1 MKKQIIKYK
10 ENKNDIIQ
18 TVEIDLSEIVIK
30 IEINKYKKHIDKK
43 YRNIFKYNVDKK
55 LIYKTEALIPKVNKK
70 RINLLLVLGN
80 PAVHSVAERMPFS
93 YEKTRSIG
101 KWKEHR
107 FWKALRDCEVLKFN
121 KILEKPNPKNIVK
134 INDYKRNCLLKG
146 NYISDFNIFLL
157 PYFSFPTPASEKY
170 NGVDGIK
177 KIFGKYL
184 FNEMK
189 KFEFQRFKNIV
200 LNNKIKN
207 IICFQKLAINEIKQD
222 KYKQIGKILNNPDY
236 EIYNVL
242 KNITLY
248 TALPTRYIL
257 TNKGKSIL
265 KNILFD
271 IKRKN
276 KID

>member
-18 TVEIDLSEIVIK
+18 TVEIDLSEIGIK
-30 IEINKYKKHIDKK
+30 SEINKYKKHIDKK

-93 YEKTRSIG
+93 HEKTRC
-101 KWKEHR
+101 KEKLREHR
-107 FWKALRDCEVLKFN
+107 FWRTLRDFEVLKFN
-121 KILEKPNPKNIVK
+121 KNLEKPNLKNIVE
-134 INDYKRNCLLKG
+134 INDYKRDCLLKG
-146 NYISDFNIFLL
+146 NYNSDFNIFLL
-157 PYFSFPTPASEKY
+157 SYFSFPTPASGKY
-170 NGVDGIK
+170 SGVAGIE
-177 KIFGKYL
+177 KIFGKCL
-184 FNEMK
+184 FKEVK
-189 KFEFQRFKNIV
+189 EFEFQRFKEIV

-207 IICFQKLAINEIKQD
+207 IICFQKDAINEIKQD
-222 KYKQIGKILNNPDY
+222 KYKQIGNILNNPDY

-248 TALPTRYIL
+248 TALPTRFIL